1 MRRLN
6 VHHKNQGF
14 TLLEILV
21 ALAITGILAALTLPN
36 LLAWLNS
43 NRVQQATDSIQS
55 ALQDA
60 QKQAMRR
67 GRICTINFTNG
78 TGTNPT
84 VYSQIR
90 ASEAGCLVATND
102 RANPLILPLP
112 GNANELSL
120 SLPQEVFMVTNFPNV
135 PTTSS
140 SPGVEFSFRGHVPG
154 LTFTPPE
161 KQAII
166 VLYPATANTP
176 REPYP
181 NQERKCIVMASLL
194 GIVKQGTYNGDPLG
208 TLNANKCQIRLDGT
222 KP

>member
-14 TLLEILV
+14 TLLEILI

-43 NRVQQATDSIQS
+43 NKVQEATDSIQS

-84 VYSQIR
+84 VYSQIT
-90 ASEAGCLVATND
+90 ASEAGCLVATNT
-102 RANPLILPLP
+102 
-112 GNANELSL
+112 NAGSL
-120 SLPQEVFMVTNFPNV
+120 NLPQEVFMVVRNFP
-135 PTTSS
+135 TLGS
-140 SPGVEFSFRGHVPG
+140 SPGVQFSFRGHVPG

>member
-84 VYSQIR
+84 VYSQIT
-90 ASEAGCLVATND
+90 ASEAGCLVATNT
-102 RANPLILPLP
+102 
-112 GNANELSL
+112 NAGSL
-120 SLPQEVFMVTNFPNV
+120 RLPQEVFMVVNNFPTLGGN
-135 PTTSS
+135 
-140 SPGVEFSFRGHVPG
+140 PGVQFSFRGHVPG
-154 LTFTPPE
+154 LTFTPPQN
-161 KQAII
+161 QAII
-166 VLYPATANTP
+166 VLYPAAANTP
-176 REPYP
+176 RAPYP
-181 NQERKCIVMASLL
+181 NQERKCLVMASLL
-194 GIVKQGTYNGDPLG
+194 GIVKQGTYNGNPLV
-208 TLNANKCQIRLDGT
+208 TLDARQCQIRLDGT
-222 KP
+222 QP

>member
-14 TLLEILV
+14 TLLEILI

-43 NRVQQATDSIQS
+43 NKVQEATDSIQS

-84 VYSQIR
+84 VYSQIT

-140 SPGVEFSFRGHVPG
+140 SPGVQFSFRGHVPD
-154 LTFTPPE
+154 LNFTPPQN
-161 KQAII
+161 QAII
-166 VLYPATANTP
+166 VLYPAANASTA
-176 REPYP
+176 PYP

>member
-14 TLLEILV
+14 TLLEILI

-36 LLAWLNS
+36 LLAWLNR
-43 NRVQQATDSIQS
+43 NKVQEATDSIQS

-84 VYSQIR
+84 VYSQIT
-90 ASEAGCLVATND
+90 ASEAGCLVANND
-102 RANPLILPLP
+102 KANPLILPLP
-112 GNANELSL
+112 ENANELSL
-120 SLPQEVFMVTNFPNV
+120 SLPQEVFMVVSNFP
-135 PTTSS
+135 TLGG
-140 SPGVEFSFRGHVPG
+140 SPGVQFSFRGHVPG

-161 KQAII
+161 NQAII
-166 VLYPATANTP
+166 VLYPAANASAA
-176 REPYP
+176 PYP

-194 GIVKQGTYNGDPLG
+194 GIVKQGTYNGDPLD
-208 TLNANKCQIRLDGT
+208 TLDANDCQIRLDGT
-222 KP
+222 EP